1 MVAIDLTSMPQPD
14 DQREEALSRL
24 DDRLKA
30 FEADR
35 AKKPAPFGGER
46 QVGDGYRLLAELIGG
61 VMCGLG
67 LGWGFD
73 QIAHT
78 KPMGLIGGVLIGTGL
93 SVFMMVRQASRMSA
107 ASSARGASEK
117 AGPAKSAPFE
127 EDEDDT

>member
-61 VMCGLG
+61 V
-67 LGWGFD
+67 
-73 QIAHT
+73 
-78 KPMGLIGGVLIGTGL
+78 LIGTGL
-93 SVFMMVRQASRMSA
+93 SVFMLVRQASRMSA
-107 ASSARGASEK
+107 ASSARGASEN
-117 AGPAKSAPFE
+117 AGPAKSAPLE